1 MTDSSRRPS
10 NQKTF
15 RKYAMGDVNLM
26 SNRQREFLE
35 LHNRLLSGDPVA
47 TEEIFNVAV
56 PELEKHLRIRFPSL
70 APGVDPD
77 IYLSAVYE
85 ALTDYFKNPGKYHPD
100 KSGLM
105 TYLRMAAWRDLQNLL
120 RKESRHAKGR
130 VSLDSVE
137 FSRSD
142 GNDVSER
149 VAEDLDG
156 RRLIEDL
163 KRGMTADERAVFALM
178 LDGERSSAVAAEAM
192 GVGHLPPREQAREVK
207 RVKDR
212 IKKRVQ
218 RGGIILR

>member
-1 MTDSSRRPS
+1 MV
-10 NQKTF
+10 
-15 RKYAMGDVNLM
+15 GDVNLM

-35 LHNRLLSGDPVA
+35 LHNRLLSGDPVV
-47 TEEIFNVAV
+47 TEEMFRVFA

-105 TYLRMAAWRDLQNLL
+105 TYLRMAARGDLQNLL

-149 VAEDLDG
+149 VADDLDG

-192 GVGHLPPREQAREVK
+192 GVGHLPPRERARAVK